1 MATNTGL
8 KVVGT
13 RPIRH
18 EGVEKV
24 TGQAKYGADY
34 QSTGVLH
41 AKVLR
46 SPHAHAVIKS
56 INTEKAARYPG
67 VRAVVTSKDL
77 PEPPDQPVSLGE
89 GPMVYLKFISSNI
102 LARDKALYKG
112 HAIAAVAAD
121 NPHVA
126 EEAIALIEVEYQ
138 VLPHVMDARDAMKE
152 GLSLIHN

>member
-18 EGVEKV
+18 DGVEKV

-56 INTEKAARYPG
+56 INTEKAASYPG

-89 GPMVYLKFISSNI
+89 GPMVNMKQT
-102 LARDKALYKG
+102 
-112 HAIAAVAAD
+112 V
-121 NPHVA
+121 VVQQQ
-126 EEAIALIEVEYQ
+126 EVKP
-138 VLPHVMDARDAMKE
+138 LLRVM
-152 GLSLIHN
+152 LFNLL